1 MIRQVAATP
10 AETADRVHAALQA
23 KAIGDVDVGAT
34 LVVAQCAPTL
44 RAPTRGAPGAALH
57 ARAQCRHAGIAGQL
71 IELQ

>member
-34 LVVAQCAPTL
+34 LVVAQCAPRL
-44 RAPTRGAPGAALH
+44 RAPTRGRPYTRAPSVGTPVS
-57 ARAQCRHAGIAGQL
+57 RAS
-71 IELQ
+71 

>member
-23 KAIGDVDVGAT
+23 KAISDVDVGAT

-44 RAPTRGAPGAALH
+44 RAPTRGALIGANFIIL
-57 ARAQCRHAGIAGQL
+57 RPRIDCDSRVG
-71 IELQ
+71 